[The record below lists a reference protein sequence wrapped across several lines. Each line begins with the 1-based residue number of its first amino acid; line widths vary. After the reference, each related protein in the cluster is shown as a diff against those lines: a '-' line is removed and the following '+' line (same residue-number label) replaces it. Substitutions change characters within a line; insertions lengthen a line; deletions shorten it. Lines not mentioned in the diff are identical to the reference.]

1 MMLQFTP
8 VHFIRI
14 FKCQNKLMKERHT
27 VVQEISQRYDAG
39 LMKIKQ
45 TQEAIYAYH
54 QELERRGP

>member
-1 MMLQFTP
+1 
-8 VHFIRI
+8 
-14 FKCQNKLMKERHT
+14 MKERHT